1 MINEMNGKK
10 CILCGKEFMGD
21 PLMFFDK
28 MPASAQDIPSEDE
41 LEEEK
46 EIDLSLYQCDG
57 CGLVQFDCKP
67 VDYYKDVIRLGGYST
82 TMTELRKD
90 QYNHLIEK
98 YHLEKKKIIEIGCGQ
113 GEYLEVL
120 KSFFDVQS
128 YGIENREI
136 LVHKAR
142 EKGLNVKQGFVTD
155 SHIFEENEK
164 YDAFLMFNFLE
175 HQPEP
180 NKMLQSIYAILS
192 DSGIGLIT
200 VPSFEYMMKY
210 GAYYELMRD
219 HIAYYTF
226 DTLRILVE
234 TNGFEVLEQE
244 IINRDTISVI
254 IKKRGKCQLQS
265 MKEGFRTV
273 KQDFYKLIENY
284 REEGKKIAIWGA
296 SHQGFTIAASLELG
310 NDIAYIVDS
319 APFKQGKY
327 SPGSHIKII
336 SPKEFYNNPSD
347 VIIIIAPGYSDEIR
361 RNIEKEC
368 KSEIEIYTL
377 MTNHLERL

>member
-1 MINEMNGKK
+1 
-10 CILCGKEFMGD
+10 
-21 PLMFFDK
+21 
-28 MPASAQDIPSEDE
+28 
-41 LEEEK
+41 
-46 EIDLSLYQCDG
+46 
-57 CGLVQFDCKP
+57 
-67 VDYYKDVIRLGGYST
+67 
-82 TMTELRKD
+82 
-90 QYNHLIEK
+90 
-98 YHLEKKKIIEIGCGQ
+98 
-113 GEYLEVL
+113 
-120 KSFFDVQS
+120 
-128 YGIENREI
+128 
-136 LVHKAR
+136 
-142 EKGLNVKQGFVTD
+142 
-155 SHIFEENEK
+155 
-164 YDAFLMFNFLE
+164 MFNFLE

-254 IKKRGKCQLQS
+254 IKKREKCQLQS

-296 SHQGFTIAASLELG
+296 SHQGFTVAASLELG

-336 SPKEFYNNPSD
+336 SPKDFYNNPSD